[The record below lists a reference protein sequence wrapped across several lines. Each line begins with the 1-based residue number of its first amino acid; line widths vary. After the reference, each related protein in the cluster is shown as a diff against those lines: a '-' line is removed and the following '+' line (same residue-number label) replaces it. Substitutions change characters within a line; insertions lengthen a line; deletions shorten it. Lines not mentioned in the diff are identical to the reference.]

1 MTKRM
6 EEHSMARNSNQQST
20 VVTRTVYQMFIGLVM
35 LLTLAITLL
44 YYLVPLPETVR
55 QVLYILD
62 SLLSPFLLYD
72 FCARLY
78 YEHNRLKYFVTYG
91 WLDLLGALPG
101 LPALRLLRIP
111 GLIKLLRHLQDA
123 TPAEARQAARQRLA
137 ESTLLAVALI
147 VIVVV
152 TAGSILIVLIEAPVE
167 GANIKTGSDA
177 VWWSIVTV
185 STVGY
190 GDRYPVTDAG
200 RLIGTT
206 MIVMGVSLFSVLTSY
221 IATQFMARRKG
232 SGPSETDLLRRDLA
246 QQVDGLRGQAA
257 DENAALRAEVAQ
269 LRSLLAQL
277 AHAQS
282 TRDPR

>member
-1 MTKRM
+1 
-6 EEHSMARNSNQQST
+6 MAGDSDLQST

-35 LLTLAITLL
+35 LLALAITLL

-62 SLLSPFLLYD
+62 SLLTPFLLYD

-78 YEHNRLKYFVTYG
+78 YDHNRLKYFVTYG
-91 WLDLLGALPG
+91 WLDLLGSLPG

-123 TPAEARQAARQRLA
+123 TPVEARQAGRQRLA

-167 GANIKTGSDA
+167 GANIKSGSDA

-185 STVGY
+185 ATVGY

-232 SGPSETDLLRRDLA
+232 SGPSETELLRRDLS
-246 QQVDGLRGQAA
+246 QQLDGLRGQAT

-269 LRSLLAQL
+269 LRSMLVQLVDAQTTPDRR
-277 AHAQS
+277 QV
-282 TRDPR
+282 